1 MPARRRAPERPR
13 PLPRK
18 DRLIQTRVPRH
29 VEETLKREAR
39 RRRVT
44 VSQLIRNLVEDAF
57 QLVDGVVADV
67 DQIVAGSVS
76 LARSVGATARRIA
89 RRGAP
94 PAAKPSAPAAAP
106 SEPAAE
112 PSEPGAD
119 LSHVYAW
126 SEVVLHRPARCA
138 ACGSGI
144 PRGERG
150 FTGLSDEPGAPRV
163 WLCAPCTERLQEVS
177 R

>member
-1 MPARRRAPERPR
+1 MSARRRAPAARPR
-13 PLPRK
+13 PRPRK

-67 DQIVAGSVS
+67 DQIVADSVS

-89 RRGAP
+89 GRRGAP
-94 PAAKPSAPAAAP
+94 PLVA
-106 SEPAAE
+106 
-112 PSEPGAD
+112 PGAD
-119 LSHVYAW
+119 LSHVEAW
-126 SEVVLHRPARCA
+126 SEVVLQRPAPCA
-138 ACGSGI
+138 GCGARLPHGG
-144 PRGERG
+144 RA
-150 FTGLSDEPGAPRV
+150 FAGLSGAPGVARA
-163 WLCAPCTERLQEVS
+163 WLCPPCIGRLQEVS

>member
-67 DQIVAGSVS
+67 DQIVADSVS

-94 PAAKPSAPAAAP
+94 PAAKPSAPAAQP
-106 SEPAAE
+106 SAR
-112 PSEPGAD
+112 GAD

-163 WLCAPCTERLQEVS
+163 WLCAPCIERLQEVS

>member
-1 MPARRRAPERPR
+1 MLRPMPARRRAPVARPR
-13 PLPRK
+13 PRPRPRK

-67 DQIVAGSVS
+67 DQIVADSVS
-76 LARSVGATARRIA
+76 LARNVGATARRIA
-89 RRGAP
+89 GRRGVP
-94 PAAKPSAPAAAP
+94 PAAAA
-106 SEPAAE
+106 
-112 PSEPGAD
+112 GVD
-119 LSHVYAW
+119 LSQVEAW
-126 SEVVLHRPARCA
+126 SEVVLQRTAPCASCGARLPGGGRA
-138 ACGSGI
+138 FA
-144 PRGERG
+144 
-150 FTGLSDEPGAPRV
+150 GLSGAPGVARA
-163 WLCAPCTERLQEVS
+163 WLCPACIRRLQEVS

>member
-1 MPARRRAPERPR
+1 MPARRAPERPR

-44 VSQLIRNLVEDAF
+44 VSHLIRNLVEDTF

-67 DQIVAGSVS
+67 DQIVADSVH

-89 RRGAP
+89 RRRGDPP
-94 PAAKPSAPAAAP
+94 PAA
-106 SEPAAE
+106 
-112 PSEPGAD
+112 PGAD

-126 SEVVLHRPARCA
+126 SQVVLHRPARCA
-138 ACGSGI
+138 GCGSRI
-144 PRGERG
+144 LRGERG
-150 FTGLSDEPGAPRV
+150 FTGLSDEPRAPRA
-163 WLCAPCTERLQEVS
+163 WLCPACIERLPEVS